1 MPANVTYNPFRIVHG
16 VVQFTANFLANQWRQ
31 YNQLG
36 QMLFVFAVAAIA
48 VDAGVSYQYGKSMTL
63 LHGIG
68 FAIVAIAFCL
78 LPDVAVTEWRK
89 GNKHGAWPVALGSL
103 VLGLVALQSHIGY
116 GGGVRLKEMQQTGF
130 QHAKATD
137 VRKVADSEAQ
147 NLAMW
152 RKSLEEKQAEYAA
165 AKQAFPWV
173 STVKAD
179 GLKAQLATLQERM
192 TAEEKGKRG
201 RAAGRG
207 KEFESLQN
215 QANTLTER
223 IASIEK
229 FNELGDAIDKL
240 KAQIEATQKVVD
252 KKIDTVAKTGY
263 ESNTVVNQN
272 DIIVS
277 LVNFVRGIDAAEA
290 IKPDEVQRVVANTA
304 VTGFN
309 SIGFLICAPLLML
322 AAGLNRRPEFF
333 GAGHGFT
340 FDEPQV
346 PAAPVQTAPTPAP
359 LTHTE
364 PRVINTTKTVDGLI
378 TTRSLVNPALLIQQR
393 VKAAA

>member
-1 MPANVTYNPFRIVHG
+1 MIAKVTYNPFRIVHG

-48 VDAGVSYQYGKSMTL
+48 VDAGVSYQYGRSMTV
-63 LHGIG
+63 LHGVG

-89 GNKHGAWPVALGSL
+89 GNKHGAWPVAAGSVL
-103 VLGLVALQSHIGY
+103 LGLVALQSHIGY
-116 GGGVRLKEMQQTGF
+116 GGGVRLKEMQQTNF

-137 VRKVADSEAQ
+137 VRDLAKSETA

-152 RKSLEEKQAEYAA
+152 RKSLEDKQAEYAA
-165 AKQAFPWV
+165 AKQTFPWV
-173 STVKAD
+173 ATVKSD
-179 GLKAQLATLQERM
+179 GLKSQLATHEERM
-192 TAEEKGKRG
+192 GAEEKGKRG

-215 QANTLTER
+215 QANDLRSR

-229 FNELGDAIDKL
+229 FNELGDAIEKL
-240 KAQIEATQKVVD
+240 KGQIEATQKMVD
-252 KKIDTVAKTGY
+252 QKINVVAKTGY

-277 LVNFVRGIDAAEA
+277 LVNFVRGINAEDA

-322 AAGLNRRPEFF
+322 AAGLNRRLEFF
-333 GAGHGFT
+333 GMGHGFVSAT
-340 FDEPQV
+340 PTM
-346 PAAPVQTAPTPAP
+346 PMALTATG
-359 LTHTE
+359 TSGDTVTNHTSFMIADDKVAQQIKDIARNFVE
-364 PRVINTTKTVDGLI
+364 KS
-378 TTRSLVNPALLIQQR
+378 RSR
-393 VKAAA
+393 